1 MQTEIVKYFNKILG
15 YTAYPDQENVLNAIL
30 KEDEILI
37 SAGRGCGKTLV
48 VAAAV
53 TYMAEELD
61 EPTKILVVSA
71 QDSWVLYYLRQIY
84 QKNNDLND
92 GLVSRSNQF
101 VIPATGYS
109 NNKGSDVF
117 VRGASERS
125 LRGPHVDVLIID
137 ECALV
142 PNESILTAFS
152 CLVGSANPKV
162 ILLSTPTEEKEHL
175 FNIWLTEDEPE
186 YKILT
191 WSSEDL
197 PWNAEL
203 SKRTAKKHFS
213 QALYA
218 SDVLGRPPTDKEIS
232 DSRTKRTFAYY
243 IDTLSKN
250 KDKQCDLY
258 DSTGELIFTR

>member
-162 ILLSTPTEEKEHL
+162 ISWVVLPLIRRYPTPGQNVLLPTTL
-175 FNIWLTEDEPE
+175 IP
-186 YKILT
+186 Y
-191 WSSEDL
+191 
-197 PWNAEL
+197 P
-203 SKRTAKKHFS
+203 
-213 QALYA
+213 
-218 SDVLGRPPTDKEIS
+218 
-232 DSRTKRTFAYY
+232 RTKINNVTFM
-243 IDTLSKN
+243 TLLVS
-250 KDKQCDLY
+250 
-258 DSTGELIFTR
+258 